1 MSWNFNDSTPIY
13 QQLIEQIKLKIISGV
28 YPLGEKIPSVRDM
41 ASEASVNPNT
51 MQKALSELEKTGLVY
66 SQRTVGRFITGD
78 KKMIKE
84 MQSNLAKE
92 EVEKFLLNMKNIGFI
107 KEEIILMIEKI
118 EKEMN

>member
-66 SQRTVGRFITGD
+66 SQRTVGRFITED